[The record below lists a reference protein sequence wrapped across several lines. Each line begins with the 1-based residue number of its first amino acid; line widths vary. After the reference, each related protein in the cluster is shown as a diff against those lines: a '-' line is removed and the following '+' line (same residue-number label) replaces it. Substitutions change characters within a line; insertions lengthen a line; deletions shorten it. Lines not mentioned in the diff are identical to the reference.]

1 MRTFVEELKKR
12 RVYRVALAYAVAG
25 SAIVQ
30 VVGTVLPAFHAPEWM
45 QQVFLIFI
53 ALGFPLALV
62 LAWGFD
68 IEDGVIK
75 KTRLRGRPPASA
87 KHRVWIVGALGFLI
101 AAAGVG
107 AYWAWHP
114 WKIGKPVD
122 QTVASQATEPDIPE
136 KSIAVLPFENFR
148 DGTQDFH
155 LSEGVQDEI
164 LTDLAKVAG
173 LKVISR
179 TSVMQYKT
187 GVERNL
193 RMIAKDLGVAHVL
206 EGSVQVANNRVRVS
220 AQLIDARTDTHV
232 WAERYDRDLA
242 DVFAL
247 ESELAEKIV
256 SQLKTKLSPAEKAAI
271 EEPPTADLAAY
282 DPYEHAKTL
291 ITNAVLNEPRKEN
304 LLEAVKLLNQAV
316 ARDPNFFLA
325 YYQLAHAHD
334 QIYFLGFDRTPE
346 RLASADGAIQSV
358 RRLHPDSGEAHLAL
372 AKHFYWGY
380 LDYDRAREELTS
392 ARRALPGDS
401 LPLLLAGYIDRR
413 QGRWDDSIRNMQRA
427 LELDPRNFLILQQMS
442 LNFENLRRHSD
453 TAATLDRALKLAPND
468 IVIQTQRAAVE
479 LDWHADTKPLHST
492 IQAIVA
498 KDPKAARLI
507 ADQWIV
513 LALCEH
519 DADGAARAVSA
530 MTPDGCASQG
540 VPFPRAWCEGLV
552 ARARGD
558 AAAATGAFTTARAE
572 VEKLVRDQPNYAGA
586 LCALGMIDAALG
598 RKKDAIQNGRRAV
611 ELLPVTKDAIDGAQF
626 AQHLAVIYAWSGK
639 KDRALEQLSVA
650 TKLPGYLS
658 YGQLRL
664 HPYWDPLRGDP
675 RFEKIVASLA
685 SK

>member
-1 MRTFVEELKKR
+1 MRTFVQELKKR

-30 VVGTVLPAFHAPEWM
+30 VVGTVLPAFHAPDWM
-45 QQVFLIFI
+45 QQVFLILI

-75 KTRLRGRPPASA
+75 KTRLRGRPPASS
-87 KHRVWIVGALGFLI
+87 KHRVWIVGAVGFLI

-107 AYWAWHP
+107 AYWALHP
-114 WKIGKPVD
+114 WQVAKPVD
-122 QTVASQATEPDIPE
+122 QKAAAQAPELDIPE
-136 KSIAVLPFENFR
+136 KSIAVLPFENLH

-155 LSEGVQDEI
+155 LSEGMQDEI

-187 GVERNL
+187 GVEHNL
-193 RMIAKDLGVAHVL
+193 RMIARDLGVAHVL

-247 ESELAEKIV
+247 QSELAEKIV

-271 EEPPTADLAAY
+271 EEPPTVDLAAY

-304 LLEAVKLLNQAV
+304 LLEAIKLLNEAV
-316 ARDPNFFLA
+316 ARDPSFFLA

-346 RLASADGAIQSV
+346 RLALADAAVQSV
-358 RRLHPDSGEAHLAL
+358 RRLRPDSGEAHLAL
-372 AKHFYWGY
+372 AKHLYWGY

-401 LPLLLAGYIDRR
+401 FPLLLAGYLDRR
-413 QGRWDDSIRNMQRA
+413 QGHWEDSIRNMQRA
-427 LELDPRNFLILQQMS
+427 LELDPRNFLILQQLS
-442 LNFENLRRHSD
+442 LTFENLRRYAD
-453 TAATLDRALKLAPND
+453 EAATLDRALKLAPND
-468 IVIQTQRAAVE
+468 IVIRTQRAAV
-479 LDWHADTKPLHST
+479 DFVWRADTKPLDST

-498 KDPKAARLI
+498 KEPKAAKLV

-513 LALCEH
+513 IALCEQ
-519 DADGAARAVSA
+519 DTDGAARAVSA
-530 MTPDGCASQG
+530 MTPDGCGSSG
-540 VPFPRAWCEGLV
+540 VPFPRAWCEGLA

-558 AAAATGAFTTARAE
+558 AVKATAAFTAARAE
-572 VEKLVRDQPNYAGA
+572 MEKIVRDQPNYAGA
-586 LCALGMIDAALG
+586 FCALGMIDAALG
-598 RKKDAIQNGRRAV
+598 RKKDAVQEGRRAV
-611 ELLPVTKDAIDGAQF
+611 ELLPVTKDAVDGAQF
-626 AQHLAVIYAWSGK
+626 VQYLAVIYAWTGK
-639 KDRALEQLSVA
+639 KDRALEQLSDA
-650 TKLPGYLS
+650 AKLPGYLS

-664 HPYWDPLRGDP
+664 HPYWDPLRDDS
-675 RFEKIVASLA
+675 RFQKIVASLA
-685 SK
+685 PK